1 MITNWL
7 FKQPMPIICLSFG
20 KRRHSARRAAKLALR
35 SFGYFLLFLTGLAR
49 FTNASASVMCHA
61 SADIETP
68 RSELL
73 MHCDHPH
80 TTVQFEDEHPH
91 LDYAQFAL
99 EPIDISAPL
108 PDKYELPPLKP
119 DAHVL
124 LLSALY
130 EFGDVEQRSIFTS
143 FFNDED
149 DDIFAWIEED
159 LYVME
164 FFKDIYPIQLID
176 QTPDYA
182 VTLPVD
188 IKVACSCPGGNALD
202 KWAGTGNLVLDFPVQ
217 KGALN
222 SMSLT
227 NSTGSRFDG
236 ALDFTM
242 LQTSDNLFISEDERI
257 QFQIDGG
264 DKHSWNASIKGAIN
278 GPRATGTTGHFSA
291 NHYDLEAGLI
301 GQFKSPDK

>member
-1 MITNWL
+1 
-7 FKQPMPIICLSFG
+7 MPIICLFFG
-20 KRRHSARRAAKLALR
+20 KCRHSAHRAAKLALIF
-35 SFGYFLLFLTGLAR
+35 FGYFLLFLNGLANI
-49 FTNASASVMCHA
+49 TNASASAMCHA
-61 SADIETP
+61 SADIESP

-73 MHCDHPH
+73 MRCDYPP
-80 TTVQFEDEHPH
+80 TTIQFEDEHPH
-91 LDYAQFAL
+91 LDPAQFAL
-99 EPIDISAPL
+99 EPIDITAPL
-108 PDKYELPPLKP
+108 PDKHELPPLQP

-130 EFGDVEQRSIFTS
+130 EFGDVEQRSILTS

-159 LYVME
+159 LYVLE
-164 FFKDIYPIQLID
+164 FFKEIYPVQLID
-176 QTPDYA
+176 QKPDYA
-182 VTLPVD
+182 VTLAVD
-188 IKVACSCPGGNALD
+188 IQVACSCPGGIALE

-236 ALDFTM
+236 VLDFT
-242 LQTSDNLFISEDERI
+242 LSQTSDNLFTSDYARI

-264 DKHSWNASIKGAIN
+264 DRHSWNASIKGAIN
-278 GPRATGTTGHFSA
+278 GSRATGTTGHFTAS
-291 NHYDLEAGLI
+291 HFDLEAGLI